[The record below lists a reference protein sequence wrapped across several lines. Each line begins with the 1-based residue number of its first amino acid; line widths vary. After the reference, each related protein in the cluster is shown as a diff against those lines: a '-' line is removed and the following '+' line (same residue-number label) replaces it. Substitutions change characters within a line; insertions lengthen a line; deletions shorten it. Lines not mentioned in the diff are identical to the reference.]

1 MFREDLPENIVKRN
15 ACAILR
21 INDHPSQ
28 RGRNGLSAL
37 AIMSPSCLRRQEH
50 HGSARRPPNQRNSVK
65 SSMPGEEENQTCI

>member
-1 MFREDLPENIVKRN
+1 VAKRVGAVVMFREDLPENIVKRN

-37 AIMSPSCLRRQEH
+37 AIMSPSCLR
-50 HGSARRPPNQRNSVK
+50 P
-65 SSMPGEEENQTCI
+65 